1 MSDVTYKKQKKKN
14 TFGNSFRIAFLM
26 YSRIPMPQADWEA
39 ANMRYVM
46 CFFPLVGA
54 AIGAVVFGV
63 SKLCAWLSV
72 PALLT
77 AIVLILLPILISGGI
92 HLDGFMDVCDAVGS
106 RQEPARKLEIM
117 KDSHVGSFAVLGLVV
132 LLLLNL
138 GAWYEIPIE
147 CLQVLGIGFVL
158 SRAMSGYLV
167 IREKAAR
174 KDGLNAMF
182 SGAAE
187 KNRTKIVLWIYMAA
201 CVVFMLIASV
211 PAGIAACVVAFV
223 CLAAM
228 PQMAKRQFGG
238 WTGDVAGYFLQ
249 ICEVAMAIA
258 AVVVWHIVA
267 G

>member
-1 MSDVTYKKQKKKN
+1 M
-14 TFGNSFRIAFLM
+14 
-26 YSRIPMPQADWEA
+26 PMADWEA

-54 AIGAVVFGV
+54 AIGAVVFGI
-63 SKLCAWLSV
+63 SKLCVWLSV
-72 PALLT
+72 PSLLA

-92 HLDGFMDVCDAVGS
+92 HLDGFMDVCDAIGS

-138 GAWYEIPIE
+138 GSWYQIPVE
-147 CLQVLGIGFVL
+147 CLQVLGIGFVM
-158 SRAMSGYLV
+158 SRAMSGFLV
-167 IREKAAR
+167 VQEKAAR

-187 KNRTKIVLWIYMAA
+187 KNRTKVVLCMYMAA
-201 CVVFMLIASV
+201 CVVFMLIASI
-211 PAGIAACVVAFV
+211 PAGIAACVAAFG
-223 CLAAM
+223 CM
-228 PQMAKRQFGG
+228 FIIPQVAKRQFGG

-249 ICEVAMAIA
+249 VCEVAMAIA
-258 AVVVWHIVA
+258 AVVVWNIAV
-267 G
+267 

>member
-1 MSDVTYKKQKKKN
+1 
-14 TFGNSFRIAFLM
+14 
-26 YSRIPMPQADWEA
+26 MPQADWEA

-63 SKLCAWLSV
+63 GKLCAWLSV

-201 CVVFMLIASV
+201 CVVFMLIASI

>member
-1 MSDVTYKKQKKKN
+1 MSEVTNQNNKKPKV
-14 TFGNSFRIAFLM
+14 FGNSFRIAFLM
-26 YSRIPMPQADWEA
+26 YSRIPMPMADWEA

-72 PALLT
+72 PSLL
-77 AIVLILLPILISGGI
+77 ASIVLIFLPILISGGI

-117 KDSHVGSFAVLGLVV
+117 KDSHVGSFAVLGLFV

-138 GAWYEIPIE
+138 GCWYQIPVE
-147 CLQVLGIGFVL
+147 CLQVLGIGFVM
-158 SRAMSGYLV
+158 SRAMSGFLV
-167 IREKAAR
+167 VREKAAR

-187 KNRTKIVLWIYMAA
+187 KNLTKVVLCIYMVA
-201 CVVFMLIASV
+201 CVVFMLIANI
-211 PAGIAACVVAFV
+211 PAGIAACVAAFG
-223 CLAAM
+223 CLIAV
-228 PQMAKRQFGG
+228 PIMAKRQFGG

-249 ICEVAMAIA
+249 VCEVAMAIA
-258 AVVVWHIVA
+258 AVVVWNVVA
-267 G
+267 

>member
-1 MSDVTYKKQKKKN
+1 MSQGTRNKENRKRS
-14 TFGNSFRIAFLM
+14 FGNSFRIAFLM

-54 AIGAVVFGV
+54 AIGAVVFGI

-72 PALLT
+72 PSLLT
-77 AIVLILLPILISGGI
+77 AVVLILLPVLISGGI

-117 KDSHVGSFAVLGLVV
+117 KDSHVGSFAVLGLIV
-132 LLLLNL
+132 LFLLNL
-138 GAWYEIPIE
+138 GAWHQIPVE

-167 IREKAAR
+167 VSKKAAR

-187 KNRTKIVLWIYMAA
+187 KNRTKFALWLYMAA
-201 CVVFMLIASV
+201 CVVFMLIANI

-223 CLAAM
+223 CLFAI
-228 PQMAKRQFGG
+228 PKMAERQFGG

-249 ICEVAMAIA
+249 VCEVAMAVA
-258 AVVVWHIVA
+258 AVVVWHIA
-267 G
+267 A

>member
-63 SKLCAWLSV
+63 GKLCAWLSV

-201 CVVFMLIASV
+201 CVVFMLIAGI